1 MTQRESRPAGNET
14 ASTRSKATD
23 FHQRSG
29 VDAWT
34 RRHEASQR
42 VAPLDCGCRDP
53 WICRHTDPPL
63 SDQALDGWRD
73 AALRLLF
80 DGLIP
85 LLPIEVRR
93 ALYRR
98 GGPDRVLA

>member
-1 MTQRESRPAGNET
+1 
-14 ASTRSKATD
+14 
-23 FHQRSG
+23 
-29 VDAWT
+29 
-34 RRHEASQR
+34 
-42 VAPLDCGCRDP
+42 
-53 WICRHTDPPL
+53 L

-98 GGPDRVLA
+98 GGPDRVLAEQLHEACGGMVA